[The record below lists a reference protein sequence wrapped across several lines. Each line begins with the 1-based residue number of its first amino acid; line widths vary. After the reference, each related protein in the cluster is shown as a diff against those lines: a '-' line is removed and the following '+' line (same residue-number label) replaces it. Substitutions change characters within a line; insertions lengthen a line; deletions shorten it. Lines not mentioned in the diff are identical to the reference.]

1 MGQQA
6 WWATT
11 AKGTMSDSHLHL
23 YPHRRGEPLPPPPP
37 DRYSVEHIA
46 RYVEKAARRD
56 VSELTFTEHLYRCVE
71 SADVIGNIWE
81 RASDPTIRANTKR
94 DLLADRTMSLERYVE
109 VILEAKNAGLPVLLG
124 LEVDFFPDNIDA
136 VLELIDPY
144 PWDLL
149 LGSIHW
155 IDGWWFDR
163 THSEFEWERLGPRL
177 VYERYFEVLTEM
189 AASGKVDVIT
199 HPDRVKYLRKPFRT
213 EPTDLYA
220 NFLEA
225 AQRTN
230 VVIEINTGGLRH
242 PVHEIYPSPTFIR
255 MIHETGLA
263 ITFASDGHAPEQAAW
278 GLDLARVE
286 AAEAGFTHRARF
298 VGRNKTMVPFDVPP
312 AAFTD

>member
-1 MGQQA
+1 
-6 WWATT
+6 
-11 AKGTMSDSHLHL
+11 MSDSHLHL
-23 YPHRRGEPLPPPPP
+23 YPHRKGEPLPPPPP
-37 DRYSVEHIA
+37 DHYSLEHIA
-46 RYVEKAARRD
+46 RYVETAARRD

-71 SADVIGNIWE
+71 SVDAMGNIWE
-81 RASDPTIRANTKR
+81 RASDPRIRANTKR
-94 DLLADRTMSLERYVE
+94 DLLSDRTMSLERYVE
-109 VILEAKNAGLPVLLG
+109 VILEAKSAGLPVLLG

-149 LGSIHW
+149 IGSIHW

-163 THSEFEWERLGPRL
+163 THSEFEWERLGPRR
-177 VYERYFEVLTEM
+177 VYERYFELLSEM
-189 AASGKVDVIT
+189 AHSGKVDVIT

-213 EPTDLYA
+213 EQIDLYA
-220 NFLEA
+220 GFLEA
-225 AQRTN
+225 AQQTN
-230 VVIEINTGGLRH
+230 MAIEINTGGLRH

-255 MIHETGLA
+255 MIHEAELA
-263 ITFASDGHAPEQAAW
+263 ITFASDAHSPKQAAW

-298 VGRNKTMVPFDVPP
+298 VGRNRTMVPFDVPP